1 MLDSNLRYGGFLKYG
16 YPKIIHFNCMF
27 HSKLSISGA
36 PIYGTPHMWL
46 GYDSTGSNFLE
57 AEFGP
62 VPLVPQ
68 ISHWAQYLEWPKLPV
83 TNIIHY
89 HGYYCCYCWF
99 YSYYCYDSI
108 YIYMLHEYNKFKMF
122 FQILEWIQLNVHQ
135 NFWMMGLNL
144 AAMPPALWGPWQ
156 KIVAITIPVGRVSTS
171 HMADKGLLGDWAH
184 PRNRKYLV
192 RHIRI
197 DIYIYMYIC
206 MYIYIYVYPSC
217 N

>member
-108 YIYMLHEYNKFKMF
+108 YICYMNIISLKCF
-122 FQILEWIQLNVHQ
+122 FRFLSGSSWMCIKISGWWVWTWLPCHQPSEVH
-135 NFWMMGLNL
+135 
-144 AAMPPALWGPWQ
+144 
-156 KIVAITIPVGRVSTS
+156 GR
-171 HMADKGLLGDWAH
+171 K
-184 PRNRKYLV
+184 
-192 RHIRI
+192 
-197 DIYIYMYIC
+197 
-206 MYIYIYVYPSC
+206 
-217 N
+217 